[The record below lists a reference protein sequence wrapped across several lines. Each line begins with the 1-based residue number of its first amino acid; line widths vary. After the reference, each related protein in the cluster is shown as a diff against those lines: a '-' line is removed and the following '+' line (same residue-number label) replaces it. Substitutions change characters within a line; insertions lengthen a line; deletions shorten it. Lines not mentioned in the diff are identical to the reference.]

1 MAGLSIIVALVT
13 IIWVTTYTASFGWLL
28 WRKKN
33 HRGAVGV
40 FVLAAAVVVVPL
52 LVIWGISR

>member
-1 MAGLSIIVALVT
+1 MAALSIIVGLVT
-13 IIWVTTYTASFGWLL
+13 ISWVTTYTASFGWLL

-33 HRGAVGV
+33 RRGAVGV
-40 FVLAAAVVVVPL
+40 FLLAAAVVFVPL